1 MSVRDNG
8 VAKMKVTV
16 LTGPQGSG
24 KSTVM
29 REQAIAQPGLYLF
42 AAPTHELI
50 DEQTAAFKAEKRG
63 LKLWPVHSKTG
74 GKGKVEERLE
84 HARSEIVREGH
95 RHAVILTTHDAMMG
109 SDLSLFAGW
118 HARIDEAPAAVQ
130 AGSFNISEVRA
141 ALKERFAEPSARFD
155 ERPEIS
161 CPFHRRYAG
170 QLLGKIVS
178 EAGAIIA

>member
-1 MSVRDNG
+1 MQINDVG
-8 VAKMKVTV
+8 
-16 LTGPQGSG
+16 
-24 KSTVM
+24 
-29 REQAIAQPGLYLF
+29 
-42 AAPTHELI
+42 
-50 DEQTAAFKAEKRG
+50 RG
-63 LKLWPVHSKTG
+63 TG

-141 ALKERFAEPSARFD
+141 ALKERFALHTKPGHDWASLTLNGNKPSWKRLQGSLAASDLVEFYKQAANPARVFVRTPNWD
-155 ERPEIS
+155 ALDDIDWFSMWTPLDVPPS
-161 CPFHRRYAG
+161 
-170 QLLGKIVS
+170 
-178 EAGAIIA
+178 